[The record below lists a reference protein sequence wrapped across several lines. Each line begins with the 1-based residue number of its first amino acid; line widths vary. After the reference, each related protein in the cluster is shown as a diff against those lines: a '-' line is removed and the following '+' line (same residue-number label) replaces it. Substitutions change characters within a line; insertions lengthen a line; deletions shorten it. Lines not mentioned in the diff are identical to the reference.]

1 MKRDPLLQ
9 ALAEARHADPFGV
22 LGPHIGPNGLVI
34 RAVIPTAERITVTRN
49 GPGSVE
55 MTRRHP
61 AGIFEAVLPDITQIP
76 DYRLQ
81 VSYFGGATSEVDD
94 PYRYGRVLSDY
105 DLYLFGEGKHTRIY
119 DKLGAHPMTIGGA
132 DGVHFAVW
140 APNAKRVSAVG
151 DFNSWD
157 GRRHPMRS
165 LGSSGVWEI
174 FIPGVAVGERYK
186 FELLTKY
193 GEVILKSDP
202 FGFAFELPPLNA
214 SLVSAPK
221 DQWKDGEWMRSRD
234 SAGSWFHQPF
244 AAYEVHLGSWGRV
257 PEEGNRYLTYAELAD
272 RLIPYV
278 KEMGTRTSSCSR

>member
-94 PYRYGRVLSDY
+94 P
-105 DLYLFGEGKHTRIY
+105 
-119 DKLGAHPMTIGGA
+119 
-132 DGVHFAVW
+132 
-140 APNAKRVSAVG
+140 VSIRPGFVG
-151 DFNSWD
+151 L
-157 GRRHPMRS
+157 RPVS
-165 LGSSGVWEI
+165 LW
-174 FIPGVAVGERYK
+174 
-186 FELLTKY
+186 
-193 GEVILKSDP
+193 
-202 FGFAFELPPLNA
+202 
-214 SLVSAPK
+214 
-221 DQWKDGEWMRSRD
+221 
-234 SAGSWFHQPF
+234 
-244 AAYEVHLGSWGRV
+244 
-257 PEEGNRYLTYAELAD
+257 
-272 RLIPYV
+272 
-278 KEMGTRTSSCSR
+278 